1 MVSVKGVAP
10 GLMLL
15 PAREYEWELINRV
28 EIRIPVEG
36 LISEHIK
43 PEESAKGIKIGG
55 EDAFLLYDEEY
66 FYFWDI
72 VRVLFAT
79 QKYPQLADDQC
90 FNVLALRK
98 DGQEVVLFGEI
109 VKIVT

>member
-15 PAREYEWELINRV
+15 PAREYAWELINRV
-28 EIRIPVEG
+28 EIRIPVRG
-36 LISEHIK
+36 LISDYIK
-43 PEESAKGIKIGG
+43 ADELAKGIKIGG
-55 EDAFLLYDEEY
+55 EDAFELYDEEY
-66 FYFWDI
+66 VYLWDI

-79 QKYPQLADDQC
+79 QKYPQLKDDQC

-98 DGQEVVLFGEI
+98 DGQDVVLFGEI
-109 VKIVT
+109 VRVVT